1 MQSLTRVFLEA
12 LGFWNEDVWIELL
25 LQKEQLWTPRLLG
38 IAGANNTAYN
48 SDRKKVRRLTAKGLE
63 RLEEAKSPV
72 GMEVET
78 DIGTVYVYCKYEPA
92 SYNEERMRALAWVIT
107 SAVEAKV
114 RQGLQDLSVYD
125 ADGSFHPSG

>member
-1 MQSLTRVFLEA
+1 MQSLTRGFLEA
-12 LGFWNEDVWIELL
+12 LGFWNEDIELL

-48 SDRKKVRRLTAKGLE
+48 SDRKKVRRWTAKGLE
-63 RLEEAKSPV
+63 RLEESKSPV

-114 RQGLQDLSVYD
+114 LQGLQDLSVYD